1 MNNGSEMNSSRSS
14 RSVHIAR
21 ISGILHSV
29 HLHHAQEEVYK
40 KKQADE
46 EEHIVTAHHMYLRLT
61 TFRRLAR
68 AYCNVWWATLALANL
83 GHRTSMQI

>member
-1 MNNGSEMNSSRSS
+1 MNNGSDMNSSRSS

-46 EEHIVTAHHMYLRLT
+46 EEHIT